1 MNKKNKIQTS
11 TSRKVFMICDY
22 ALMLLITLI
31 CIYPFWYIIIYTF
44 SEGSQVDVNPPVFLP
59 RGFTLSNYKDIFEL
73 KGFFHSVLISVL
85 RTVIGTVASVLS
97 CSFLGYLF
105 TKEEMPFRKF
115 LYRFLILTMYISG
128 GMIASYIVMKSYG
141 LLNNFWVY
149 ILPLMISAYNIV
161 LIKTFVEQLPASLE
175 ESAKAGWCRISDCIY
190 KTDSASFQTDY
201 CDGSRFR
208 GSGTVE
214 LLV

>member
-85 RTVIGTVASVLS
+85 RTVIGTWLPCCPVLS
-97 CSFLGYLF
+97 WDIFLQ
-105 TKEEMPFRKF
+105 KRKC
-115 LYRFLILTMYISG
+115 LS
-128 GMIASYIVMKSYG
+128 ANSCIV
-141 LLNNFWVY
+141 F
-149 ILPLMISAYNIV
+149 
-161 LIKTFVEQLPASLE
+161 
-175 ESAKAGWCRISDCIY
+175 
-190 KTDSASFQTDY
+190 
-201 CDGSRFR
+201 
-208 GSGTVE
+208 
-214 LLV
+214 

>member
-128 GMIASYIVMKSYG
+128 GMIASYIVMKSMV
-141 LLNNFWVY
+141 F
-149 ILPLMISAYNIV
+149 
-161 LIKTFVEQLPASLE
+161 
-175 ESAKAGWCRISDCIY
+175 
-190 KTDSASFQTDY
+190 
-201 CDGSRFR
+201 
-208 GSGTVE
+208 
-214 LLV
+214 